1 MAKPRVFI
9 SSTFYDLKQIRSDLD
24 NFIGSLGY
32 EAVRNEEGDIP
43 YGNSE
48 ALENY
53 CYKEIKGVDILIS
66 IIGGRYGSNSKKE
79 SYSISQMELK
89 TALKENKQIYIFID
103 KNVYSEYET
112 YVVNKHIEEFQCRFA
127 DDKRIYT
134 FIDEIKELNVN
145 NNIKSFEMASD
156 ITKYLKEQFAG
167 LFQSFLENQ
176 TRIREYDLIKNIEN
190 TSKTLNNL
198 VELLKEENK
207 DKDGEVNRILMTN
220 HPLISEL
227 KKLLSISYN
236 FYVEGVNDLDEL
248 LVSLGFSHKID
259 DVLVYIW
266 RYESEYKKITL
277 TIDNIIFD
285 GETLK
290 YIKNQEWKES
300 YVQLEEEEL
309 VVSEDIIDDDDFPF

>member
-236 FYVEGVNDLDEL
+236 FYVEGINDLDEL

-259 DVLVYIW
+259 DVLTYIW
-266 RYESEYKKITL
+266 KYESEYKKITL
-277 TIDNIIFD
+277 IIDNIIFD

-290 YIKNQEWKES
+290 YIKNQEWKEN
-300 YVQLEEEEL
+300 YVQLEEQE
-309 VVSEDIIDDDDFPF
+309 VVSEDAIDDDDFPF

>member
-259 DVLVYIW
+259 DILTYIW
-266 RYESEYKKITL
+266 KYESEYKKITL
-277 TIDNIIFD
+277 IIDNIIFD

-290 YIKNQEWKES
+290 YIKNQEWKEG
-300 YVQLEEEEL
+300 YVQLEEQE